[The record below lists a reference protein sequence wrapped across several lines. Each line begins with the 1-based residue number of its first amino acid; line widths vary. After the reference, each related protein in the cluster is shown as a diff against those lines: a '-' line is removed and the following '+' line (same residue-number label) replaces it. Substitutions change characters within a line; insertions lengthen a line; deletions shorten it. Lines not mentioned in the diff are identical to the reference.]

1 MAGGTKG
8 NAPGVSPDLVMITAP
23 RSPAA
28 EAYRTL
34 RTNVQFATL
43 DQPLRTLLVASAAPG
58 EGAPAVA
65 ANLAVAFAQTGR
77 QVALVDADLRRPSL
91 DTLFG
96 VAPGRGLT
104 DAVLADE
111 VETPPLSAT
120 AAAGVALLPAGT
132 LPPNPAELLGSQR
145 ARRLLDALVARH
157 DLVILT
163 APPVT
168 AVADAAVLAPQVDG
182 VLLVLAAG
190 KTRRETA
197 VRAKEQLAHVQARI
211 LGVVLHGAR
220 RAERSARG
228 YTPAADE

>member
-1 MAGGTKG
+1 MGSAHDDQAAGI
-8 NAPGVSPDLVMITAP
+8 SPELVMLTAP

-43 DQPLRTLLVASAAPG
+43 DRSARTLLVASAG
-58 EGAPAVA
+58 VDEGASAVA
-65 ANLAVAFAQTGR
+65 ANLAVAVAQAGKR
-77 QVALVDADLRRPSL
+77 VALVDADLRRPCL
-91 DTLFG
+91 HRLFG
-96 VAPGRGLT
+96 LPNRGGLT
-104 DAVLADE
+104 DALLADQ
-111 VETPPLSAT
+111 VDAPPLRP
-120 AAAGVALLPAGT
+120 AGVEDLALLVAGT

-145 ARRLLDALVARH
+145 VQRLLAGLAARH
-157 DLVILT
+157 DLVVLV

-168 AVADAAVLAPQVDG
+168 VVADASVLAPQVDG

-197 VRAKEQLAHVQARI
+197 VRAKEQLAHVHAPV

-220 RAERSARG
+220 ADERSVRA
-228 YTPAADE
+228 YAAGGDL